1 MKKMILFTRIVLI
14 LISGSIKAQTLYEFN
29 ENNTI
34 QSPECTIVNNN
45 IQEAKRLLKKAT
57 RAENIDEMNSYLKKA
72 RIRLITAESNM
83 FNCNDF
89 NTKLNIQN
97 SLHNIRRSLNEDNYE
112 EKTRYA
118 RKAKNNIQ
126 NTTIF
131 IGK

>member
-1 MKKMILFTRIVLI
+1 MKKIILFARISLI

-57 RAENIDEMNSYLKKA
+57 RADNIDDMNSYLKKA
-72 RIRLITAESNM
+72 RNHLINAEANM

-89 NTKLNIQN
+89 NTKVNIQN
-97 SLHNIRRSLNEDNYE
+97 SLQNIRRSLNEDNYE

-118 RKAKNNIQ
+118 RKAQNNIQ

>member
-45 IQEAKRLLKKAT
+45 IQEAKRLLKKAS
-57 RAENIDEMNSYLKKA
+57 RADNIDEMNSYLKKA
-72 RIRLITAESNM
+72 RSRLITAESNM

-89 NTKLNIQN
+89 NTKVNIQN
-97 SLHNIRRSLNEDNYE
+97 SLQNIRRSLNEDNYE

-118 RKAKNNIQ
+118 RKAQNNIQ
-126 NTTIF
+126 NTSIF